1 MLQLAA
7 LNSIKRAGNHWNL
20 VTDLDSIDWADRLQK
35 VLKRIMHV
43 EDDPSIQMVAK
54 VALEAVG
61 GFEVCTCGSGQEALD
76 HFNSFAPQLIL
87 LDVMMPTMD
96 GPSTLRNL
104 QERFDLSAI
113 PVVFMTAKVQS
124 NEVESYKAL
133 GASDVVVKPF
143 DPMHLSAQIQAIWQQ
158 HQKA

>member
-1 MLQLAA
+1 
-7 LNSIKRAGNHWNL
+7 
-20 VTDLDSIDWADRLQK
+20 
-35 VLKRIMHV
+35 MHV

-61 GFEVCTCGSGQEALD
+61 GFEVCTCGGGQEALEN
-76 HFNSFAPQLIL
+76 FNDFAPQLIL

-96 GPSTLRNL
+96 GPSTLRKL
-104 QERFDLSAI
+104 QEKFDLSAI

-143 DPMHLSAQIQAIWQQ
+143 DPMQLSAQIQAIWQQ
-158 HQKA
+158 HQQS